1 MKIRFYFLCS
11 LLIIIFAVR
20 VPSVYASTIEEL
32 QNKIAELQNAGS
44 SLTKQ
49 ITLLNSQITLS
60 TLKLED
66 AKKKID
72 ILENEIGELNGE
84 IDKLEELKT
93 KRLQLVLHRIPETYK
108 RKSVFDLGQ
117 VILSNNFSEVIRR
130 SVYLIHLREQDTLMY
145 KQLQLAQFSYNER
158 KDQREKKKEE
168 QIALKKQ
175 QEQHTRELDS
185 QKRDKQ
191 ILLTQTLN
199 SEATYKKLLDQARAE
214 QLAIQGII
222 SGGGTEVQIG
232 NVNEGERIASVISG
246 SSCNSSGA
254 HLHFIVEKNNS
265 AVNPFNYLKNV
276 SYQNCS
282 GYSCGGGD
290 GDSFNPQGNWN
301 WPIDEVIKFTQG
313 YGETWAVRH
322 TYVRQIYTFHNG
334 IDINGSSSTVK
345 AVQKGILYR
354 GFYSGG
360 GGCKLQ
366 YVKISHSDSDI
377 KTYYLHVNY

>member
-1 MKIRFYFLCS
+1 MKIRLYVLGS
-11 LLIIIFAVR
+11 LLIVFLSLFIPVAQ
-20 VPSVYASTIEEL
+20 ASTIEEL
-32 QNKIAELQNAGS
+32 QQKISELQNAGS

-49 ITLLNSQITLS
+49 ITLLNSQIALS

-84 IDKLEELKT
+84 IDKLEALKT
-93 KRLQLVLHRIPETYK
+93 KRLELVLHRIPETYK
-108 RKSVFDLGQ
+108 RKNVFDLGQ
-117 VILSNNFSEVIRR
+117 VILGSNFSEVIRR
-130 SVYLIHLREQDTLMY
+130 SMYLLHLREQDTLMY

-158 KDQREKKKEE
+158 KDQREKKKAE
-168 QIALKKQ
+168 QLVLKKQ
-175 QEQHTRELDS
+175 QEQHTRELDI

-191 ILLTQTLN
+191 ILLDQTRN

-232 NVNEGERIASVISG
+232 NVNEGDRIASVISG

-276 SYQNCS
+276 SSQNCS
-282 GYSCGGGD
+282 GYSCGSGD
-290 GDSFNPQGNWN
+290 GDSFNPQGSWN
-301 WPIDEVIKFTQG
+301 WPIDEPIKFTQG
-313 YGETWAVRH
+313 YGETWAIKH
-322 TYVRQIYTFHNG
+322 TYIGQIYKFHNG
-334 IDINGSSSTVK
+334 IDINGVSLTVK
-345 AVQKGILYR
+345 SIQKGVLYR

-360 GGCKLQ
+360 SGCRLQ
-366 YVKISHSDSDI
+366 YVKVSHSDSDI